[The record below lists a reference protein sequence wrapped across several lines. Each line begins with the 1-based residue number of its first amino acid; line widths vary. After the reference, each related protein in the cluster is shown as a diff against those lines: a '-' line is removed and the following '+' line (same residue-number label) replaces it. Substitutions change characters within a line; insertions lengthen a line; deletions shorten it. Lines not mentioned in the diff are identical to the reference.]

1 MATLAG
7 GSFAIDSADDAL
19 RQLRMPVLLVIGD
32 RDLGSIVSEQ
42 VAAQAAAAVPSLRA
56 ARLAGANHDIRRAR
70 FEGYMAELRA
80 FLDDVTTG

>member
-56 ARLAGANHDIRRAR
+56 APGGREPRHRRAR